1 MDNGDRPPR
10 RAARRAP
17 KHPVT
22 VAAEAEHGGVAGEAL
37 NLSEGGAC
45 VAIDD
50 AIFDVGDELIL
61 YLHFSQ
67 NQRLVPA
74 TARVVWTA
82 PANGHRSR
90 CGLEWTHQGPQ
101 RDWIGWLSEA

>member
-1 MDNGDRPPR
+1 
-10 RAARRAP
+10 
-17 KHPVT
+17 VT
-22 VAAEAEHGGVAGEAL
+22 VAVEAERGGVAGEAV

-61 YLHFSQ
+61 YMHFAQ
-67 NQRLVPA
+67 PARTVPA

-82 PANGHRSR
+82 PSNGRSR

-101 RDWIGWLSEA
+101 RDWIGWLSGV